1 MVFEVRFVSQVVS
14 YPFLLQQDLY
24 VYLSESEKF
33 NDFNNPEALV
43 WSEKGMVYGDWSSGS
58 NGDGTRVHNIEFKTS
73 EVISVMILSTVYTE
87 VLIII
92 C

>member
-1 MVFEVRFVSQVVS
+1 M
-14 YPFLLQQDLY
+14 
-24 VYLSESEKF
+24 YLSESEKF

-58 NGDGTRVHNIEFKTS
+58 NGDGSHMHSIEFKTS
-73 EVISVMILSTVYTE
+73 EVISVLILSTVYLE
-87 VLIII
+87 FLVII